1 MARGRLVD
9 ELKGVSAGDID
20 WFDETST
27 SKTQKITWTERKQRK
42 SESSIVILRNLISLS
57 HGISV
62 FRARFCMEWAAFLH
76 RS

>member
-1 MARGRLVD
+1 MALGRLVD

-42 SESSIVILRNLISLS
+42 SESSSFYYSSISFFIIKAYIHKKSSLILNKRNL
-57 HGISV
+57 H
-62 FRARFCMEWAAFLH
+62 
-76 RS
+76 